1 VEKIILTKMG
11 RFGQFAHPNQ
21 YQSLE
26 IRNKALS
33 LFSPHQGGIL
43 RGMLSSEKKAGF
55 ILTAIAASEGTWVY
69 FSLAGGQQRFWRYMG
84 FSNPW
89 GAGAFGW
96 APALLCTAFL
106 FGARCGC
113 PRYGSTHTPLM
124 AEGAGIGCSCLSRIV
139 RRSHFPQVAYGSAH
153 ETRLAAASANWASA
167 LLFGLAHAI
176 WGFFQGSLVTA
187 LRTMLA
193 TSIPGLMLALVY
205 VASHRIL
212 APCIVAHFVTNL
224 LIEPGLVLAAV
235 RGEMSGKAFAAA
247 A

>member
-1 VEKIILTKMG
+1 
-11 RFGQFAHPNQ
+11 
-21 YQSLE
+21 
-26 IRNKALS
+26 
-33 LFSPHQGGIL
+33 
-43 RGMLSSEKKAGF
+43 MLSSEKKAGF

-96 APALLCTAFL
+96 VLALLCTAFFVWSAMRL
-106 FGARCGC
+106 PSVRKHLI
-113 PRYGSTHTPLM
+113 R
-124 AEGAGIGCSCLSRIV
+124 LSWLKV
-139 RRSHFPQVAYGSAH
+139 LGLAVAGSAGLCEEAIFRKWLMDLLMKH
-153 ETRLAAASANWASA
+153 GWLLPLQIGASA
-167 LLFGLAHAI
+167 LLFRLAHAV

-187 LRTMLA
+187 LRAMLA
-193 TSIPGLMLALVY
+193 TSILGLMLALVY

-235 RGEMSGKAFAAA
+235 RGEMSGKTFAAA